1 MAKKYSQTPREQ
13 FVQLFKAVL
22 EQRVD
27 PETTHVDDAK
37 SYLHL
42 LGTGSHAIVGADLPA
57 PFRVD
62 IGPDEAGN
70 TRPTIQ
76 LTAQGVTIF
85 RKLIDLFGA
94 TEGIGDLIAC
104 EYLQETVLRELQALG
119 TSPPADDSAWEDR
132 VKAFVKSLR
141 HLVGV
146 HRVYLPLVNL
156 AVEAD
161 VTFGNV
167 SLLRRDTV
175 VLELVELID
184 KGLENK
190 TNPPEE
196 MAQIKAGIEG
206 LLRMYA
212 AAPCCASPVSG
223 ATKARPKRSLTT
235 PSESSSTSFVVTF
248 PCCTGPSRRNASVCT
263 MTTRGSWCLLSS
275 PRKKGDSRCLRGFEG
290 YNLPF
295 ELCGRM
301 LDFLRQHGS
310 FDYLCTILCKGRNQR
325 TELEKALATAI
336 WWIGSGNH
344 RPSPAE
350 RIVAIA
356 TGLEAM
362 LIPEQ
367 SDQIAEDVAYRAS
380 FLLGITSDE
389 RQQIPERMKE
399 LYSLRSAIVHAGQVE
414 VPGEYLADLN
424 YYALAILVE
433 MANGA
438 EAGWTKIE
446 ELIEA
451 IKPVKFGID
460 AFRGTPRPIPRG
472 PFRLTVRGRI
482 STGNA
487 PLVFRMQY

>member
-1 MAKKYSQTPREQ
+1 
-13 FVQLFKAVL
+13 
-22 EQRVD
+22 
-27 PETTHVDDAK
+27 
-37 SYLHL
+37 
-42 LGTGSHAIVGADLPA
+42 
-57 PFRVD
+57 
-62 IGPDEAGN
+62 
-70 TRPTIQ
+70 
-76 LTAQGVTIF
+76 
-85 RKLIDLFGA
+85 
-94 TEGIGDLIAC
+94 
-104 EYLQETVLRELQALG
+104 
-119 TSPPADDSAWEDR
+119 
-132 VKAFVKSLR
+132 
-141 HLVGV
+141 
-146 HRVYLPLVNL
+146 
-156 AVEAD
+156 VEAD

-167 SLLRRDTV
+167 SLLRRNTV
-175 VLELVELID
+175 GPQLVELID

-212 AAPCCASPVSG
+212 AAPCCAVASVRCHESKAEEIAYDTVRKFVNLLRCYIPVLYG
-223 ATKARPKRSLTT
+223 T
-235 PSESSSTSFVVTF
+235 ESTQRIGLHDDNTRVLVPAIVSTEEGGFAM
-248 PCCTGPSRRNASVCT
+248 PSRV
-263 MTTRGSWCLLSS
+263 
-275 PRKKGDSRCLRGFEG
+275 EG

-389 RQQIPERMKE
+389 RQQI
-399 LYSLRSAIVHAGQVE
+399 YSLRSAIVHAGQVE

-433 MANGA
+433 MAKRAEGVTTAFHLPSDGA
-438 EAGWTKIE
+438 C
-446 ELIEA
+446 
-451 IKPVKFGID
+451 
-460 AFRGTPRPIPRG
+460 
-472 PFRLTVRGRI
+472 
-482 STGNA
+482 TGFSM
-487 PLVFRMQY
+487 L